1 MRYKEE
7 LEKMA
12 EREAYLRRKYLKPAF
27 AFLMLLLVLFCGTAF
42 KSVTAKAAAA
52 DMAVVKFSNVTKK
65 DIEDAKKKR
74 DATKKK
80 AKSAAATV
88 NSLKNK
94 KKQINNEL
102 TSLNDANDEQ
112 LAQYAEIAT
121 SLQAALD
128 ARVKALDDY
137 IKAEENL
144 VKRTEEFQNR
154 VSVMFQFQNKSM
166 FEVLLESD
174 SLAGFFTNMEIM
186 TLIADA
192 DAQAVDAMQVA
203 VDDAKLQKELALKE
217 ADDLQDIANEK
228 QKQLDELAALI
239 GKTQKTLSDVKTKI
253 SEWEKKENQLQKES
267 ESLDDKIKKLQKQYA
282 SQNMYKGPTNGK
294 FRWPVNWPNIT
305 SPYGWRIH
313 PVYNTKKFH
322 SGIDIGGSYGASI
335 MAAGAGVVIFTA
347 KPVQGQN
354 TGGSGYGNYCII
366 DHGGG
371 YTTLYGHCRS
381 VYVKTG
387 QKVKAGQRIA
397 EMGST
402 GTSTGAHLH
411 FEVRKNGSAVNPQRY
426 LPST

>member
-7 LEKMA
+7 LEA
-12 EREAYLRRKYLKPAF
+12 IAAREAYLRKKH
-27 AFLMLLLVLFCGTAF
+27 LMPVFSVIILVTILIAGSAI
-42 KSVTAKAAAA
+42 KSVSARAAAS
-52 DMAVVKFSNVTKK
+52 DMANVQLSNVTKK

-74 DATKKK
+74 DETKKK
-80 AKSAAATV
+80 AKSAAQKIYE
-88 NSLKNK
+88 LKTK
-94 KKQINNEL
+94 KKQVNYDL
-102 TSLNDANDEQ
+102 MALNDANDEQ
-112 LAQYAEIAT
+112 RQQYEEITAQ
-121 SLQAALD
+121 LQAALD

-137 IKAEENL
+137 INAEENL
-144 VKRTEEFQNR
+144 EKRTKEFQNR

-192 DAQAVDAMQVA
+192 DAQAVDSMKIA

-217 ADDLQDIANEK
+217 AEDLQGIAEEK
-228 QKQLDELAALI
+228 QKQLDELTALI
-239 GKTQKTLSDVKTKI
+239 GKTQQKLKDVKTKLT
-253 SEWEKKENQLQKES
+253 SWEKKEDQLQKES
-267 ESLDDKIKKLQKQYA
+267 EALNDKIKKLQKKYA
-282 SQNMYKGPTNGK
+282 QQNMYKGPANGK

-305 SPYGWRIH
+305 SPFGWRIH

-322 SGIDIGGSYGASI
+322 SGIDIGGSYGAPI
-335 MAAGAGVVIFTA
+335 MAAGSGVVIFTA

-371 YTTLYGHCRS
+371 YTTLYGHCRR
-381 VYVKTG
+381 VNVKTG
-387 QKVKAGQRIA
+387 QKVKAGQRIG

-411 FEVRKNGSAVNPQRY
+411 FEVRKGGDPVNPERY
-426 LPST
+426 LP

>member
-7 LEKMA
+7 LEA
-12 EREAYLRRKYLKPAF
+12 IAAREAHLRRKYLMPF
-27 AFLMLLLVLFCGTAF
+27 FSVIILLTILIAGSAIKGV
-42 KSVTAKAAAA
+42 SAKAASP
-52 DMAVVKFSNVTKK
+52 DMANVKLSDVTKK
-65 DIEDAKKKR
+65 DIEEAKKKR
-74 DATKKK
+74 DETKKK
-80 AKSAAATV
+80 AKSAAQKV
-88 NSLKNK
+88 NELKTK
-94 KKQINNEL
+94 KKQVNYEL
-102 TSLNDANDEQ
+102 MALNDANDEQ
-112 LAQYAEIAT
+112 RAQYAEIAA
-121 SLQAALD
+121 SLQAALE

-137 IKAEENL
+137 ITAEENL
-144 VKRTEEFQNR
+144 VKKTEEFQNR

-166 FEVLLESD
+166 FEVLLESN

-192 DAQAVDAMQVA
+192 DAQAVDSMKIA

-217 ADDLQDIANEK
+217 AEDLQDIANEK
-228 QKQLDELAALI
+228 QKQLDELAAMI
-239 GKTQKTLSDVKTKI
+239 GKTEETLKNVKTKL
-253 SEWEKKENQLQKES
+253 SDWEKKEDKLNKES
-267 ESLDDKIKKLQKQYA
+267 EDLNEKIKKLQKQYA
-282 SQNMYKGPTNGK
+282 KQNTYKGPTNGK

-322 SGIDIGGSYGASI
+322 SGIDIGGSYGSPI
-335 MAAGAGVVIFTA
+335 MAAGAGVVIFVA

-381 VYVKTG
+381 VYVSKG
-387 QKVKAGQRIA
+387 QKVRSGQRIA

-402 GTSTGAHLH
+402 GTSTGSHLH
-411 FEVRKNGSAVNPQRY
+411 FEVRKDGSPVNPERY
-426 LPST
+426 LP

>member
-7 LEKMA
+7 LEA
-12 EREAYLRRKYLKPAF
+12 IAAREAYLRRKYLMPVFSAII
-27 AFLMLLLVLFCGTAF
+27 LITILVAGTAI
-42 KSVTAKAAAA
+42 KSVSARAAAP
-52 DMAVVKFSNVTKK
+52 DMATVQISNVTKK

-74 DATKKK
+74 DETKKK
-80 AKSAAATV
+80 AKSAASKVYA
-88 NSLKNK
+88 LKNK
-94 KKQINNEL
+94 KKNLNYEL
-102 TSLNDANDEQ
+102 MALNDANDEQ
-112 LAQYAEIAT
+112 LKQYTEISE

-128 ARVKALDDY
+128 ARVQALDDY

-144 VKRTEEFQNR
+144 VNRTEEFQKR

-192 DAQAVDAMQVA
+192 DAQAVDTMKIA

-217 ADDLQDIANEK
+217 AEDLQDIADQK
-228 QKQLDELAALI
+228 QKQLDDLSAKI
-239 GKTQKTLSDVKTKI
+239 GKTQQTLKDVSTKL
-253 SEWEKKENQLQKES
+253 SSWEKKEDQLNKES
-267 ESLDDKIKKLQKQYA
+267 ESLNDKIKKLQKQYA
-282 SQNMYKGPTNGK
+282 NQNMYKGPANGK

-305 SPYGWRIH
+305 SPFGWRVH

-322 SGIDIGGSYGASI
+322 SGIDIGGSYGTAI
-335 MAAGAGVVIFTA
+335 MAAGAGVVIYTA

-371 YTTLYGHCRS
+371 YTTLYGHMRN

-387 QKVKAGQRIA
+387 QKVKSGQKIG

-411 FEVRKNGSAVNPQRY
+411 FEVRKNGSPVNPERY
-426 LPST
+426 LP

>member
-7 LEKMA
+7 LEA
-12 EREAYLRRKYLKPAF
+12 IATREAYLRRKYLMPVFSAII
-27 AFLMLLLVLFCGTAF
+27 LITILVAGSAI
-42 KSVTAKAAAA
+42 KSVSARAAAP
-52 DMAVVKFSNVTKK
+52 DMATVQISNVTKK

-74 DATKKK
+74 DETKKK
-80 AKSAAATV
+80 AKSAASKVYA
-88 NSLKNK
+88 LKNK
-94 KKQINNEL
+94 KKNLNYEL
-102 TSLNDANDEQ
+102 MALNDANDEQ
-112 LAQYAEIAT
+112 LKQYTEISE

-128 ARVKALDDY
+128 ARVQALDDY

-144 VKRTEEFQNR
+144 VNRTEEFQKR

-192 DAQAVDAMQVA
+192 DAQAVDTMKIA

-217 ADDLQDIANEK
+217 AEDLQDIADQK
-228 QKQLDELAALI
+228 QKQLDDLSAKI
-239 GKTQKTLSDVKTKI
+239 GKTQQTLKDVSTKL
-253 SEWEKKENQLQKES
+253 SSWEKKEDQLNKES
-267 ESLDDKIKKLQKQYA
+267 ESLNDKIKKLQKQYA
-282 SQNMYKGPTNGK
+282 NQNMYKGPANGK

-305 SPYGWRIH
+305 SPFGWRVH

-322 SGIDIGGSYGASI
+322 SGIDIGGSYGTAI
-335 MAAGAGVVIFTA
+335 MAAGAGVVIYTA

-371 YTTLYGHCRS
+371 YTTLYGHMRN

-387 QKVKAGQRIA
+387 QKVKSGQKIG

-411 FEVRKNGSAVNPQRY
+411 FEVRKNGSPVNPERY
-426 LPST
+426 LP

>member
-7 LEKMA
+7 LEAIAK
-12 EREAYLRRKYLKPAF
+12 REAYLRRKYLMPF
-27 AFLMLLLVLFCGTAF
+27 FSVLILVTILIAGSAIRSVAATAA
-42 KSVTAKAAAA
+42 SP
-52 DMAVVKFSNVTKK
+52 DMANVKLSNVTKK
-65 DIEDAKKKR
+65 DIEEAKKKR
-74 DATKKK
+74 DETKKK
-80 AKSAAATV
+80 AKSAAQKIYE
-88 NSLKNK
+88 LKNK
-94 KKQINNEL
+94 KKQVNYEL
-102 TSLNDANDEQ
+102 MALNDANDEQ
-112 LAQYAEIAT
+112 RAQYAEIAA
-121 SLQAALD
+121 SLQAALE

-137 IKAEENL
+137 INAEENL

-192 DAQAVDAMQVA
+192 DAQAVDQMKIA
-203 VDDAKLQKELALKE
+203 VDDAKLQKQLALKE
-217 ADDLQDIANEK
+217 AEDLQDIAAEK

-239 GKTQKTLSDVKTKI
+239 GKTEQTLKDVKTKL
-253 SEWEKKENQLQKES
+253 SDWEKKEDQLNKES
-267 ESLDDKIKKLQKQYA
+267 ESLNDKIKKLQKQYA
-282 SQNMYKGPTNGK
+282 KQNMYKGPANGK

-305 SPYGWRIH
+305 SPFGWRIH

-322 SGIDIGGSYGASI
+322 SGIDIGGSYGSPI

-387 QKVKAGQRIA
+387 QKVKSGQRIA

-411 FEVRKNGSAVNPQRY
+411 FEVRKSGSPVNPERY
-426 LPST
+426 LP

>member
-7 LEKMA
+7 LEA
-12 EREAYLRRKYLKPAF
+12 IAAREAYLRRKYLMPVFSAIILITILI
-27 AFLMLLLVLFCGTAF
+27 AGSAI
-42 KSVTAKAAAA
+42 KSVYARAAAP
-52 DMAVVKFSNVTKK
+52 DMATVQISNVTKK

-74 DATKKK
+74 DETKKK
-80 AKSAAATV
+80 AKSVASKVYA
-88 NSLKNK
+88 LKNK
-94 KKQINNEL
+94 KKNLNYEL
-102 TSLNDANDEQ
+102 MALNDANDEQ
-112 LAQYAEIAT
+112 LKQYTEISA

-128 ARVKALDDY
+128 ARVQALDDY
-137 IKAEENL
+137 IKSEENL
-144 VKRTEEFQNR
+144 AKRTEEFQKR

-192 DAQAVDAMQVA
+192 DAQAVDTMKIA

-217 ADDLQDIANEK
+217 AEDLQDIADQK
-228 QKQLDELAALI
+228 QKQLDELSAKI
-239 GKTQKTLSDVKTKI
+239 GKTQQTLKDVSTKI
-253 SEWEKKENQLQKES
+253 SSWEKKEDQLNKES
-267 ESLDDKIKKLQKQYA
+267 ESLNDKIKKLQKQYS
-282 SQNMYKGPTNGK
+282 SQNMYKGPANGK

-305 SPYGWRIH
+305 SPFGWRIH

-322 SGIDIGGSYGASI
+322 SGIDIGGSYGTAI
-335 MAAGAGVVIFTA
+335 MAASAGVVIYTA
-347 KPVQGQN
+347 KPYQGHN

-371 YTTLYGHCRS
+371 YTTLYGHMRN

-387 QKVKAGQRIA
+387 QKVKSGQKIG

-402 GTSTGAHLH
+402 GTSTAAHLH
-411 FEVRKNGSAVNPQRY
+411 FEVRKNGSPVNPERY
-426 LPST
+426 LP